1 MSVSIRQMRFDA
13 TQRLV
18 SKETVKARI
27 EKNHSPSTLPSP
39 VFAHMREKRCLHE
52 EIDERK
58 ERDAPHLAS

>member
-39 VFAHMREKRCLHE
+39 VFAHMREKLVR
-52 EIDERK
+52 
-58 ERDAPHLAS
+58 